1 LLDMGKDPI
10 EARKDQ
16 ALIEALEEAKA
27 VSFEDCAKD
36 YISAYRSG
44 WKNAKHGDR
53 WTATLKTWAYP
64 IIGKLPVGAITTD
77 LVMKVLQQPIGDEP
91 KAPIFWEARTE
102 TASRV
107 RGRIENVL
115 DWARAKKLRD
125 GENPA
130 RWKGLL
136 DKLLPARST
145 VAPVEHHKALPYA
158 DLPRFMAEL
167 RRAK

>member
-64 IIGKLPVGAITTD
+64 IIGKLCQ
-77 LVMKVLQQPIGDEP
+77 L
-91 KAPIFWEARTE
+91 AP
-102 TASRV
+102 
-107 RGRIENVL
+107 
-115 DWARAKKLRD
+115 
-125 GENPA
+125 
-130 RWKGLL
+130 
-136 DKLLPARST
+136 LP
-145 VAPVEHHKALPYA
+145 LIW
-158 DLPRFMAEL
+158 
-167 RRAK
+167 